1 MNQNNPDQNTIENQD
16 VVQELK
22 PASWYRKRKFAKTD
36 TVYQMEVSEC
46 GAASLSMV
54 MGRYGVY
61 VSPELL
67 RVQTGVSRNGVNA
80 RNICDAASKNGFIA
94 NGYRRDIDKLLKR
107 TAMPCIVHWDFRHF
121 VVLEG
126 CRLGKMYINDP
137 ASGRRSMKR
146 EEFEKHYTGIVLEFI
161 PTDNIIR
168 GKKQR
173 TLFNFAIERLHGQSK
188 YLWILFALELC
199 LILPGLLSPVFSRVF
214 LDEVLIAGE
223 KKLVKWILLGLILTA
238 LYEAYFTLVKSKFAE
253 RFKDK
258 MTLQS
263 SDSLLQH
270 LFKLPLG
277 FFEQRVAGD
286 LVQRIQNNENVS
298 RFLTG
303 EVISLAV
310 GLITS
315 LIYMGIMLLYDVRL
329 ALVGVGFSLISL
341 LIIVLTAKKTAEYTQ
356 LYGMDSGKLIGSI
369 YSGMLVS
376 SSIKAA
382 GAENEYVSKILGYNA
397 MVTESDQKLGKFQEL
412 VNVVPEAISSFNT
425 LLVLILGSKLIIE
438 GSFTPG
444 MLIAF
449 TGFLS
454 SFSGPFSTIVNF
466 SRGIQQ
472 LKNDMSRVD
481 DLMQYEEDECYTPS
495 KELVITE
502 GKLKGEVELKDI
514 SFAYGGLDRPL
525 VKGIN
530 LHIQPGQSVALVG
543 SSGCG
548 KSTIAKLI
556 TSLYKPWT
564 GEILFDGVNA
574 DKISRNVLSDSLAVV
589 TQNIVIF
596 EGSVYENISAWNRN
610 ITREDAIRAA
620 KDACIHDDIVMK
632 AGTYDYHLT
641 TNGSNIS
648 GGQRQRIEIAK
659 ALAGNPS
666 ILVLDEATSFLD
678 TLTEKKIYDNIKS
691 RNCTCVIVAQRISSI
706 RDCDE
711 IIVLK
716 NGRIIERGKHMELMN
731 QKGAYYELVSK
742 AVN

>member
-1 MNQNNPDQNTIENQD
+1 MESTQE
-16 VVQELK
+16 ELK
-22 PASWYRKRKFAKTD
+22 PAFWFIKRKFARTS

-54 MGRYGVY
+54 MGRYGVH
-61 VSPELL
+61 VSQEQL

-80 RNICDAASKNGFIA
+80 RNICDAATKNGFIA
-94 NGYRRDIDKLLKR
+94 NGYRRDTDRLLER
-107 TAMPCIVHWDFRHF
+107 TAMPCVIHWDFRHF

-126 CRLGKMYINDP
+126 CLFGRFYINDP

-161 PTDNIIR
+161 PTDNIVQESH
-168 GKKQR
+168 QR
-173 TLFNFAIERLHGQSK
+173 TLIQFSLERLRGQEK
-188 YLWILFALELC
+188 YLWLLFGLELC

-214 LDEVLIAGE
+214 LDKVLIEGD
-223 KKLVKWILLGLILTA
+223 KKIVKWILLGMILTA
-238 LYEAYFTLVKSKFAE
+238 LYEAYFTLIKSRFSE

-263 SDSLLQH
+263 SDNLLHH
-270 LFKLPLG
+270 LFRLPLG

-286 LVQRIQNNENVS
+286 LVQRVQNNENVS
-298 RFLTG
+298 KFLTG
-303 EVISLAV
+303 EVVSLAV
-310 GLITS
+310 GMVTS
-315 LIYMGIMLLYDVRL
+315 VLYLGIMLLYNVKL
-329 ALVGVGFSLISL
+329 AMIGLSFSVLSMIVVIISSRR
-341 LIIVLTAKKTAEYTQ
+341 TAEYTQ
-356 LYGMDSGKLIGSI
+356 LYGMDSGKLIGSL

-382 GAENEYVSKILGYNA
+382 GAENEYAAKVLGYNA
-397 MVTESDQKLGKFQEL
+397 LVTESDQRLGRHQQL
-412 VNVVPEAISSFNT
+412 VNVIPETISSFNT
-425 LLVLILGSKLIIE
+425 LLVLVLGSKLIIE
-438 GSFTPG
+438 GTFTPG
-444 MLIAF
+444 MLMAF
-449 TGFLS
+449 TGFLG

-466 SRGIQQ
+466 SRGLQQ

-481 DLMQYEEDECYTPS
+481 DLMQYKEDESFSEPD
-495 KELVITE
+495 ELILTD

-514 SFAYGGLDRPL
+514 SFAYGSLDHPL

-548 KSTIAKLI
+548 KSTVAKLI
-556 TSLYKPWT
+556 TALYKPWT
-564 GEILFDGVNA
+564 GEILFDGINS
-574 DKISRNVLSDSLAVV
+574 DKISKDVFSRSLSIV
-589 TQNIVIF
+589 TQNIILF
-596 EGSVYENISAWNRN
+596 EGTIFENISAWNEN
-610 ITREDAIRAA
+610 VSREDAMHAA
-620 KDACIHDDIVMK
+620 KDACIHDDILMK
-632 AGTYDYHLT
+632 PGTYDHHLT
-641 TNGSNIS
+641 TNGANIS

-666 ILVLDEATSFLD
+666 VLVLDEATSYLD
-678 TLTEKKIYDNIKS
+678 TLTEKKIYENIKK
-691 RNCTCVIVAQRISSI
+691 RNCTCIIVAQRISSI

-716 NGRIIERGKHMELMN
+716 NGRIVERGKHNDLMH

-742 AVN
+742 SVN